1 MIFPE
6 TRLDIT
12 YMIYHMDYI
21 IWTTSKTYEI
31 CLKAAA
37 DKFGPI
43 ESYELCPRAK
53 IFRRDGPKVS
63 SFQVG
68 SHLLTFILLVIGWE
82 PN

>member
-1 MIFPE
+1 MV
-6 TRLDIT
+6 
-12 YMIYHMDYI
+12 
-21 IWTTSKTYEI
+21 IWTTSYTNKN

-68 SHLLTFILLVIGWE
+68 SHSLSFDFTCESQVVIGWE
-82 PN
+82 PNQGLQRHPKI